1 MGERFI
7 GGDNRVKLD
16 KGEIMD
22 TLTKNAER
30 MEMLMCRTAN
40 SDSNGWQY
48 IYWLAVAIYHCIVRI
63 KKIEAKMKQGD

>member
-1 MGERFI
+1 
-7 GGDNRVKLD
+7 
-16 KGEIMD
+16 MD

-48 IYWLAVAIYHCIVRI
+48 IYWLAVAIYHCIVRL
-63 KKIEAKMKQGD
+63 KKIEAKMRQGN